1 MNTREDSCGQL
12 DRCVGGKTL
21 TVPAYTP
28 VNPRG
33 TVPGGRLREILEVV
47 EQGWSRRMI
56 RANHPVYSTRIGWE
70 RNWAAPGVTGDANT
84 LGMYVLRGLGKL
96 AWLLPESETARYFRD
111 TALPHLLAS
120 QDPDGYLGARD
131 AGDNHYPCWEL
142 IAESDVL
149 ETLLFEHRV
158 TGDAAVGGAARRFSE
173 FLVTDA
179 AFMGGDGYP
188 NMSSTV
194 PGTRWDCPEAL
205 FRGMLQSAYAL
216 TGDERIPTRLRSCYE
231 HDREAIRT
239 QLETSGTNVVIPET
253 EIICCSRKGLAGG
266 HLVSLSLSIQ
276 APAVMSLLTGNPDDL
291 ALAIRGAERAMEIAG
306 QVSGYP
312 VGWEHYEAKD
322 PRKTTE
328 HCNFIEWPTAC
339 RTLFSV
345 TGQVRFADWAERAL
359 YNGYWG
365 SKTKDGVA
373 LQYQS
378 APNQLVLAP
387 WMRTKRDADK
397 CECGG
402 VNHGWFDMQHGP
414 GCCNAFSAE
423 AFPRHIEHAVARGQS
438 GRVAVV
444 YYMPC
449 RFMVPLE
456 NSNRL
461 ELIMDT
467 DYPFEDRVRLELRL
481 AQAARFPL
489 ELRIPT
495 WARGAVVTVNGS
507 ALDIVAKA
515 GSMLK
520 VDREWKSGDLVEI
533 TFDFPLQLV
542 WHHEEGCVPGAAIQ
556 RGPLVFALPVEARWE
571 FAGEGQP
578 GPDNIRERWHL
589 FPVAGSFWNVAL
601 DVDPKNLEHSCR
613 LVRMPNPGLKKAW
626 QYAPVGLQVRGRRV
640 TNWGLAGTPERP
652 ETPPMPAAGMLEFD
666 GSPVDLTLLPMG
678 CTELRMTCLP
688 FVER

>member
-1 MNTREDSCGQL
+1 
-12 DRCVGGKTL
+12 
-21 TVPAYTP
+21 
-28 VNPRG
+28 
-33 TVPGGRLREILEVV
+33 LEVV
-47 EQGWSRRMI
+47 EQGWTRRMI
-56 RANHPVYSTRIGWE
+56 HADHPVYSARIEWE
-70 RNWAAPGVTGDANT
+70 RNWEAPGVAYDGNH
-84 LGMYVLRGLGKL
+84 LGMYILRGLGKL
-96 AWLLPESETARYFRD
+96 AWLLPDSETARYFRG
-111 TALPHLLAS
+111 TVLPRLLAS
-120 QDPDGYLGARD
+120 QDPDGYMGARD
-131 AGDNHYPCWEL
+131 AGDHHGPCWEL
-142 IAESDVL
+142 IAESDML
-149 ETLLFEHRV
+149 ETLLFEYRV
-158 TGDAAVGGAARRFSE
+158 TGDAAIREAARRLSE

-179 AFMGGDGYP
+179 AYMGGIGYP
-188 NMSSTV
+188 SMPSTV
-194 PGTRWDCPEAL
+194 PGTRWDHPKAL
-205 FRGMLQSAYAL
+205 FRGMLMAAHAL
-216 TGDERIPTRLRSCYE
+216 TGDARIPTRLRICYG
-231 HDREAIRT
+231 HIREAIRT
-239 QLETSGTNVVIPET
+239 QLETSGTE
-253 EIICCSRKGLAGG
+253 EHWSSG
-266 HLVSLSLSIQ
+266 HMNDISHAIQ
-276 APAVMSLLTGNPDDL
+276 APAVMLLLTADPDDL
-291 ALAIRGAERAMEIAG
+291 AMAIRGAERVMEIAG

-312 VGWEHYEAKD
+312 VGWEAYEAKD

-339 RTLFSV
+339 RTLFNV

-387 WMRTKRDADK
+387 WMRTTRDGDK
-397 CECGG
+397 YG

-414 GCCNAFSAE
+414 GCCNVFSAE
-423 AFPRHIEHAVARGQS
+423 AFPRHVEHAVARGQS
-438 GRVAVV
+438 GGVAVV

-449 RFMVPLE
+449 QFMAPME
-456 NSNRL
+456 DSNRL

-467 DYPFEDRVRLELRL
+467 DYPFDDRVRLELRL

-507 ALDIVAKA
+507 ALDVVVQT

-533 TFDFPLQLV
+533 AFDFPLQLV

-556 RGPLVFALPVEARWE
+556 RGPLVFALPVSARWE
-571 FAGEGQP
+571 FAGEGQI

-589 FPVAGSFWNVAL
+589 FPAAGSLWNAAL
-601 DVDPKNLEHSCR
+601 DVDPRNPEHSCR
-613 LVRMPNPGLKKAW
+613 LVRMANPGLKKAW

-652 ETPPMPAAGMLEFD
+652 ETPPMPAAGMLEID
-666 GSPVDLTLLPMG
+666 DTPVDLTLLPMG